1 MSATSAAVYIEAMDL
16 RAVVRRLQRLS
27 PWVVDAGLAAGLAV
41 IALAEIALDARC
53 ACLAASDVWWSV
65 AFTMGITLPL
75 VLRRRY
81 PFAVINAV
89 GITAAVYNIIDIPP
103 DPYTLTFA
111 ILVAVYSVAAYAR
124 QPLAVTAAVI
134 SVVALVLLNLPVMA
148 DQNDYAD
155 VVNQFLLLGGGWI
168 AGQNTRYR
176 RRQAELLRERAER
189 AEREQREHERVA
201 ILEERG
207 RLARE
212 IHDVIAHS
220 VGVIAVQAGAA
231 RAVAEQRPDQA
242 RQALADIEGV
252 SKDTLVELRRTLG
265 ALRAAGQETEL
276 RPAPGLAVLDD
287 LVEQVRRAGVRVSVR
302 EEGAGRALPPGVDLS
317 AYRVIQEALT
327 NTVKHSGSPTAQVTI
342 CYGESAL
349 EVLVTDDG
357 GRRSPDRVAGGNGG
371 PPGGHGLIG
380 MRERVAM
387 LGGEFEAGA
396 TETGFSVRARFPL
409 TAAEERR

>member
-41 IALAEIALDARC
+41 IALTEIALDARC

-349 EVLVTDDG
+349 EVLVADDG
-357 GRRSPDRVAGGNGG
+357 GRRPPDRVAGGNGG

-409 TAAEERR
+409 TAAEEHR

>member
-1 MSATSAAVYIEAMDL
+1 MDL
-16 RAVVRRLQRLS
+16 RAAIHRLQGLS
-27 PWVVDAGLAAGLAV
+27 PWVVDAGLAAGLAG
-41 IALAEIALDARC
+41 IALTEIAIDAGC
-53 ACLAASDVWWSV
+53 VCVTASDAWWSA
-65 AFTMGITLPL
+65 AFTMAITLPL

-81 PFAVINAV
+81 PFAVMNAV
-89 GITAAVYNIIDIPP
+89 GIAAAVYNVIDVPP

-111 ILVAVYSVAAYAR
+111 ILVAVYSVSAYAR
-124 QPLAVTAAVI
+124 QSLAVTAAVI
-134 SVVALVLLNLPVMA
+134 TAVALVLINLPVMA
-148 DQNDYAD
+148 DQNDFAD
-155 VVNQFLLLGGGWI
+155 VVNQFVLLGGGWI

-189 AEREQREHERVA
+189 AEREQRERGRVA

-231 RAVAEQRPDQA
+231 RAVAEQRPDRA
-242 RQALADIEGV
+242 REALATIEEV
-252 SKDTLVELRRTLG
+252 SKDTLVELRRALG
-265 ALRAAGQETEL
+265 ALRASGQQADL
-276 RPAPGLAVLDD
+276 RPAPGLGVLDE
-287 LVEQVRRAGVRVSVR
+287 LVEQVRRAGVSVSVS
-302 EEGAGRALPPGVDLS
+302 EEGESRELPPAVDLS
-317 AYRVIQEALT
+317 AYRVVQEALT

-342 CYGESAL
+342 RYGRSSV

-357 GRRSPDRVAGGNGG
+357 GTFPMRGLAGGNGG
-371 PPGGHGLIG
+371 PQGGGHGLIG

-396 TETGFSVRARFPL
+396 TATGFSVRARFPL
-409 TAAEERR
+409 AAAEGGR